1 MVVTPGYLLPEPR
14 PAPVGVPA
22 RTDGRL
28 DGRRQR
34 VIGFAFPC
42 PAGMMTSIPCLW
54 ARMADRPTPPNP
66 LEALWQPQALIA
78 VVLAGE
84 GLAALLALAPANLS
98 DRWVHFGLASLMI
111 QWVALLSLTGLYL
124 MRGPLSAMPPP
135 RVAWVTLSLLMV
147 STWIAG
153 AASWLVFQA
162 PDAGGRQDW
171 QGYLLRLSTMALTV
185 GLLALAAFQNF
196 WRARRLA
203 VLAKQSELDA
213 LQARIRPHFLFNTLN
228 TGAALVHARPG
239 EAERLLLDLADLFR
253 AALSGPAEL
262 PLTSELELARRY
274 LEIER
279 LRFGDRL
286 QVNWSLPPTLPD
298 VVVPALSIQPL
309 VENAIRHGIEPSP
322 RGGRLD
328 VTVVEEVDQ
337 VRVVVSNDLPPS
349 GRKPAAGHQVG
360 LASARE
366 RIEALSEGRGR
377 LETRVLDGRY
387 VATITLPVA

>member
-1 MVVTPGYLLPEPR
+1 MMAVNCQGPDPMTEPQTADAAR
-14 PAPVGVPA
+14 P
-22 RTDGRL
+22 L
-28 DGRRQR
+28 D
-34 VIGFAFPC
+34 
-42 PAGMMTSIPCLW
+42 M
-54 ARMADRPTPPNP
+54 
-66 LEALWQPQALIA
+66 LWQAPAIMWVILG
-78 VVLAGE
+78 GE
-84 GLAALLALAPANLS
+84 GLAAALALAPGLDV
-98 DRWVHFGLASLMI
+98 DRMVYFGLASLWI
-111 QWVALLSLTGLYL
+111 QWTSLLTLAVLFLGRRGLNRL
-124 MRGPLSAMPPP
+124 GAS
-135 RVAWVTLSLLMV
+135 RVATLALV
-147 STWIAG
+147 VAVVV
-153 AASWLVFQA
+153 SWLITLVVRA
-162 PDAGGRQDW
+162 YLDPGSSAGRLDW
-171 QGYLLRLSTMALTV
+171 SGLALQVSGITIAV
-185 GLLALAAFQNF
+185 GLLGLAAFHNF
-196 WRARRLA
+196 WQGRLA
-203 VLAKQSELDA
+203 AVRAKQAELEA

-239 EAERLLLDLADLFR
+239 EAEQLLLDLADLFR
-253 AALSGPAEL
+253 AALSGPSEL
-262 PLTSELELARRY
+262 PLQGELELARRY

-286 QVNWSLPPTLPD
+286 QVNWTLPETLPD

-337 VRVVVSNDLPPS
+337 VRVVVSNDLPPA

-387 VATITLPVA
+387 VATITLPVS